1 MLNDRNHIVYYL
13 EYLKD
18 GVVLATAWLWQQ
30 VLVLMNVDMDLDSM
44 TAFGDAIDKVM
55 KFAITVLVLVT
66 AWLRYKNEKRKGKG
80 KPDA

>member
-1 MLNDRNHIVYYL
+1 MTFDRNHIAYYL

-18 GVVLATAWLWQQ
+18 GIVLATAWLWQQ
-30 VLVLMNVDMDLDSM
+30 VLIVMKVDMDLDSM
-44 TAFGDAIDKVM
+44 SQFGEVADRVM

-66 AWLRYKNEKRKGKG
+66 AWLRYKNEKKKGK